1 LSYDEKKK
9 GETRM
14 ITLPTTALEI
24 EEVKREKALIPAQE
38 SGETVIGTR
47 PDVTEARVYRLR
59 SGFVN
64 NSVFITLGFIREN
77 NRNRP
82 IEIFINSKDL
92 TRAAEY
98 AVLTR
103 LISAIFRKSTDP
115 TFILEEL
122 RGIYDP
128 NGGYFKDGK
137 YIHSFYA
144 EIAKVIEQFFE
155 DIGVTKARGTAPG
168 TAVVENRD
176 VDREISAFKICPKC
190 GDRSVKIENGC
201 MSCVNEEC
209 GYSKCDE

>member
-1 LSYDEKKK
+1 
-9 GETRM
+9 M
-14 ITLPTTALEI
+14 ITLPAGTYDI
-24 EEVKREKALIPAQE
+24 EEVKREKALIPRQE
-38 SGETVIGTR
+38 SSETVISSR
-47 PDVTEARVYRLR
+47 PEVTEARVYRLR

-64 NSVFITLGFIREN
+64 NSVFVTLGYVREN
-77 NRNRP
+77 GRNRP

-155 DIGVTKARGTAPG
+155 DIGVTSTKPG
-168 TAVVENRD
+168 GP
-176 VDREISAFKICPKC
+176 SAESTGPQTSDASLSTLKICPKC

-201 MSCVNEEC
+201 MSCINEEC
-209 GYSKCDE
+209 GYSKCDD

>member
-1 LSYDEKKK
+1 
-9 GETRM
+9 M
-14 ITLPTTALEI
+14 IVLPATPTDI

-38 SGETVIGTR
+38 QGETLVSAR

-64 NSVFITLGFIREN
+64 NSVFVTLGYVREN
-77 NRNRP
+77 GRNRP

-144 EIAKVIEQFFE
+144 EIAKVIEQFFD
-155 DIGVTKARGTAPG
+155 DIGVTTARAVINATAKIESNAVGDGTNAL
-168 TAVVENRD
+168 
-176 VDREISAFKICPKC
+176 KICPKC
-190 GDRSVKIENGC
+190 GDRSVKVENGC
-201 MSCVNEEC
+201 MSCVNSEC
-209 GYSKCDE
+209 GYSKCDD

>member
-1 LSYDEKKK
+1 
-9 GETRM
+9 M
-14 ITLPTTALEI
+14 ITLPSGSYDVEEI
-24 EEVKREKALIPAQE
+24 KREKALIPKQDP
-38 SGETVIGTR
+38 GETVIGNR

-64 NSVFITLGFIREN
+64 NSVFITLGYIHEDG
-77 NRNRP
+77 RNRP

-155 DIGVTKARGTAPG
+155 DIGVTAPKN
-168 TAVVENRD
+168 AAPRVQVVEVASGHGD
-176 VDREISAFKICPKC
+176 ATSALKICPKC

-201 MSCVNEEC
+201 MSCVNVEC
-209 GYSKCDE
+209 GYSKCDD

>member
-1 LSYDEKKK
+1 
-9 GETRM
+9 M
-14 ITLPTTALEI
+14 IVLQAIPSDI

-38 SGETVIGTR
+38 TGETLVSAR

-64 NSVFITLGFIREN
+64 NSVFITLGYVREN
-77 NRNRP
+77 GRNRP

-155 DIGVTKARGTAPG
+155 DIGVTTARAIHPATATVEVRGTDG
-168 TAVVENRD
+168 GGST
-176 VDREISAFKICPKC
+176 FKICPKC

-201 MSCVNEEC
+201 MSCVNAEC
-209 GYSKCDE
+209 GYSKCDD

>member
-1 LSYDEKKK
+1 
-9 GETRM
+9 M

-38 SGETVIGTR
+38 GGETVISNR

-64 NSVFITLGFIREN
+64 NSVFITLGFIKEN

>member
-1 LSYDEKKK
+1 
-9 GETRM
+9 M
-14 ITLPTTALEI
+14 ITLPSGSYDVEEI
-24 EEVKREKALIPAQE
+24 KREKALIPKQDP
-38 SGETVIGTR
+38 GETVIGSR

-64 NSVFITLGFIREN
+64 NSVFITLGYIHEDG
-77 NRNRP
+77 RNRP

-128 NGGYFKDGK
+128 NGGYFKEGK

-144 EIAKVIEQFFE
+144 EIAKVIEQFFD
-155 DIGVTKARGTAPG
+155 DIGVTAPKSP
-168 TAVVENRD
+168 APRVQVVEVSSGAGD
-176 VDREISAFKICPKC
+176 ATAALKICPKC

-201 MSCVNEEC
+201 MSCVNAEC
-209 GYSKCDE
+209 GYSKCDD

>member
-1 LSYDEKKK
+1 
-9 GETRM
+9 M
-14 ITLPTTALEI
+14 IVLPAIPSDI
-24 EEVKREKALIPAQE
+24 EEVTREKALIPAQE
-38 SGETVIGTR
+38 PGETLVSVR

-64 NSVFITLGFIREN
+64 NSVFVTLGYVREN
-77 NRNRP
+77 ERNRP

-144 EIAKVIEQFFE
+144 EIAKVIEQFFD
-155 DIGVTKARGTAPG
+155 DIGVTSVRTVQTA
-168 TAVVENRD
+168 
-176 VDREISAFKICPKC
+176 SAHIETRHGEDAMSQFKICPKC

-201 MSCVNEEC
+201 MSCVNAEC
-209 GYSKCDE
+209 GYSKCDD

>member
-1 LSYDEKKK
+1 
-9 GETRM
+9 M
-14 ITLPTTALEI
+14 ITMPSGTYDVEEI
-24 EEVKREKALIPAQE
+24 KREKALIPRQDP
-38 SGETVIGTR
+38 GETVIGSR

-64 NSVFITLGFIREN
+64 NSVFITLGYIHEDG
-77 NRNRP
+77 RNRP

-155 DIGVTKARGTAPG
+155 DIGVTAPKSPAPRVQVEEQATSSGDATA
-168 TAVVENRD
+168 NL
-176 VDREISAFKICPKC
+176 KICPKC

-201 MSCVNEEC
+201 MSCVNAEC
-209 GYSKCDE
+209 GYSKCDD

>member
-1 LSYDEKKK
+1 
-9 GETRM
+9 M
-14 ITLPTTALEI
+14 ITLPTSAVEI
-24 EEVKREKALIPAQE
+24 QEVRRETPLVTEQGG
-38 SGETVIGTR
+38 GERAIGAR
-47 PDVTEARVYRLR
+47 PEVTEAKVYRLR

-64 NSVFITLGFIREN
+64 NSVFVTLGYIREN
-77 NRNRP
+77 GKNRP

-144 EIAKVIEQFFE
+144 EIAKVIEQFFD
-155 DIGVTKARGTAPG
+155 DIGVTQARQQGQAK
-168 TAVVENRD
+168 VEKPHA
-176 VDREISAFKICPKC
+176 EESTLGQLKICPKC
-190 GDRSVKIENGC
+190 GNRSVKVENGC
-201 MSCVNEEC
+201 MVCVDETC
-209 GYSKCDE
+209 GYSKCDD

>member
-1 LSYDEKKK
+1 
-9 GETRM
+9 M
-14 ITLPTTALEI
+14 ITMPTSAVEI
-24 EEVKREKALIPAQE
+24 TEIKQETPLITREDGVGSI
-38 SGETVIGTR
+38 IGTR
-47 PDVTEARVYRLR
+47 PEVTEAKVYRLR

-64 NSVFITLGFIREN
+64 NSVFVTLGYIKEN
-77 NRNRP
+77 GKNRP

-103 LISAIFRKSTDP
+103 LISAIFRKSNEP

-128 NGGYFKDGK
+128 NGGYFKNGK

-144 EIAKVIEQFFE
+144 EIADVIGQFFE
-155 DIGVTKARGTAPG
+155 DIGLTSPRPIPSAPRGVPERSS
-168 TAVVENRD
+168 VEAAT
-176 VDREISAFKICPKC
+176 VGMLKICPKC
-190 GDRSVKIENGC
+190 GNRSVKIENGC
-201 MSCVNEEC
+201 MTCVDEAC

>member
-1 LSYDEKKK
+1 
-9 GETRM
+9 M
-14 ITLPTTALEI
+14 ITLPAGSYDI
-24 EEVKREKALIPAQE
+24 EEVKREKALIPRKDAV
-38 SGETVIGTR
+38 ETVIGNR

-64 NSVFITLGFIREN
+64 NSVFITLGYIREDG
-77 NRNRP
+77 RNRP

-155 DIGVTKARGTAPG
+155 DIGVTSAKSVAPAPAAPAGTLQAG
-168 TAVVENRD
+168 DATAVL
-176 VDREISAFKICPKC
+176 KICPKC
-190 GDRSVKIENGC
+190 GDRSVKVENGC
-201 MSCVNEEC
+201 MTCVNEEC
-209 GYSKCDE
+209 GYSKCDD

>member
-1 LSYDEKKK
+1 ML
-9 GETRM
+9 
-14 ITLPTTALEI
+14 TLPTSTFEI
-24 EEVKREKALIPAQE
+24 EEVKREKALIPRHE
-38 SGETVIGTR
+38 TGETVIGTR

-64 NSVFITLGFIREN
+64 NSVFITLGYIHEDG
-77 NRNRP
+77 RNRP

-155 DIGVTKARGTAPG
+155 DIGVTPAKGAAQAAP
-168 TAVVENRD
+168 AIAPQPQE
-176 VDREISAFKICPKC
+176 ESLSALKICPKC

-201 MSCVNEEC
+201 MACVNEDC
-209 GYSKCDE
+209 GYSKCDD

>member
-1 LSYDEKKK
+1 
-9 GETRM
+9 M
-14 ITLPTTALEI
+14 ITLPSGTYDVEEI
-24 EEVKREKALIPAQE
+24 KREKALIPRQDP
-38 SGETVIGTR
+38 GETVIGSR

-64 NSVFITLGFIREN
+64 NSVFITLGYIHEDG
-77 NRNRP
+77 RNRP

-144 EIAKVIEQFFE
+144 EVAKVIEQFFD
-155 DIGVTKARGTAPG
+155 DIGVTAPKNAAPRSQ
-168 TAVVENRD
+168 AVVVVSD
-176 VDREISAFKICPKC
+176 HGDATSAMKICPKC

-201 MSCVNEEC
+201 MSCVNVEC
-209 GYSKCDE
+209 GYSKCDD

>member
-1 LSYDEKKK
+1 
-9 GETRM
+9 M
-14 ITLPTTALEI
+14 IVLPATPTEI

-38 SGETVIGTR
+38 PGETLVSTR

-64 NSVFITLGFIREN
+64 NSVFVTLGYVREGG
-77 NRNRP
+77 RNRP

-144 EIAKVIEQFFE
+144 EIAKVIEQFFD
-155 DIGVTKARGTAPG
+155 DIGVTSARVVQAANVKTESHGVGDGT
-168 TAVVENRD
+168 TAL
-176 VDREISAFKICPKC
+176 KICPKC

-201 MSCVNEEC
+201 MSCVNAEC
-209 GYSKCDE
+209 GYSKCDD

>member
-1 LSYDEKKK
+1 
-9 GETRM
+9 M
-14 ITLPTTALEI
+14 IVLPAAPTEI

-38 SGETVIGTR
+38 PGETLVSTR

-64 NSVFITLGFIREN
+64 NSVFVTLGYVRESG
-77 NRNRP
+77 RNRP

-144 EIAKVIEQFFE
+144 EIAKVIEQFFD
-155 DIGVTKARGTAPG
+155 DIGVTTARAVNTA
-168 TAVVENRD
+168 TAKVEAHRGND
-176 VDREISAFKICPKC
+176 GINPFKICPKC

-201 MSCVNEEC
+201 MSCVNAEC
-209 GYSKCDE
+209 GYSKCDD

>member
-1 LSYDEKKK
+1 
-9 GETRM
+9 M
-14 ITLPTTALEI
+14 ITLPSGTYDVEEI
-24 EEVKREKALIPAQE
+24 KREKALIPRQDP
-38 SGETVIGTR
+38 GETVIGSR

-64 NSVFITLGFIREN
+64 NSVFITLGYIHEDG
-77 NRNRP
+77 RNRP

-144 EIAKVIEQFFE
+144 EIAKVIEQFFD
-155 DIGVTKARGTAPG
+155 DIGVTAPKAPTARVQ
-168 TAVVENRD
+168 VVEQTPGEGDATGNL
-176 VDREISAFKICPKC
+176 KICPKC

-201 MSCVNEEC
+201 MSCVNVEC
-209 GYSKCDE
+209 GYSKCDD

>member
-1 LSYDEKKK
+1 ML
-9 GETRM
+9 
-14 ITLPTTALEI
+14 TLPTGTYDI
-24 EEVKREKALIPAQE
+24 EEIKREKALIPRLEA
-38 SGETVIGTR
+38 GETVIGTR

-64 NSVFITLGFIREN
+64 NSVFITLGYIREDGK
-77 NRNRP
+77 NRP

-155 DIGVTKARGTAPG
+155 DIGVTPIKGGAQPVNVIVSQVPDDGL
-168 TAVVENRD
+168 
-176 VDREISAFKICPKC
+176 SALKICPKC

-201 MSCVNEEC
+201 LACVNAEC
-209 GYSKCDE
+209 GYSKCDD

>member
-1 LSYDEKKK
+1 
-9 GETRM
+9 
-14 ITLPTTALEI
+14 
-24 EEVKREKALIPAQE
+24 
-38 SGETVIGTR
+38 
-47 PDVTEARVYRLR
+47 VYRLR

-64 NSVFITLGFIREN
+64 NSVFITLGYVREN
-77 NRNRP
+77 GRNRP

-155 DIGVTKARGTAPG
+155 DIGVTTVQAVNTA
-168 TAVVENRD
+168 
-176 VDREISAFKICPKC
+176 SAKIDSHRTDEDTSMLKICPKC

-201 MSCVNEEC
+201 MSCVNAEC
-209 GYSKCDE
+209 GYSKCDD

>member
-1 LSYDEKKK
+1 
-9 GETRM
+9 M
-14 ITLPTTALEI
+14 IVLPTTPTDI

-38 SGETVIGTR
+38 PGETLVSAR

-64 NSVFITLGFIREN
+64 NSVFVTLGYVREN
-77 NRNRP
+77 GRNRP

-144 EIAKVIEQFFE
+144 EIAKVIEQFFD
-155 DIGVTKARGTAPG
+155 DIGVTTARAVKTATAKIESNTAGDGT
-168 TAVVENRD
+168 
-176 VDREISAFKICPKC
+176 SALKICPKC
-190 GDRSVKIENGC
+190 GDRSVKVENGC
-201 MSCVNEEC
+201 MSCVNSEC
-209 GYSKCDE
+209 GYSKCDD

>member
-1 LSYDEKKK
+1 ML
-9 GETRM
+9 
-14 ITLPTTALEI
+14 TLPAGTYDI
-24 EEVKREKALIPAQE
+24 EEIKREKALIPRQE

-64 NSVFITLGFIREN
+64 NSVFITLGYIREEGK
-77 NRNRP
+77 NRP

-155 DIGVTKARGTAPG
+155 DIGVTPAKGGAVPASTVVPQAPEDG
-168 TAVVENRD
+168 L
-176 VDREISAFKICPKC
+176 SALKICPKC
-190 GDRSVKIENGC
+190 GERSVKIENGC
-201 MSCVNEEC
+201 MACVNEEC
-209 GYSKCDE
+209 GYSKCDD

>member
-1 LSYDEKKK
+1 
-9 GETRM
+9 M
-14 ITLPTTALEI
+14 ITLPSGTYDVEEI
-24 EEVKREKALIPAQE
+24 KREKALIPRQDQN
-38 SGETVIGTR
+38 ETVIGSR

-64 NSVFITLGFIREN
+64 NSVFITLGYIHEDG
-77 NRNRP
+77 RNRP

-144 EIAKVIEQFFE
+144 EIAKVIEQFFD
-155 DIGVTKARGTAPG
+155 DIGVTSPKASAPRVQVEDHTPVSGDATA
-168 TAVVENRD
+168 TL
-176 VDREISAFKICPKC
+176 KICPKC

-201 MSCVNEEC
+201 MSCVNVDC
-209 GYSKCDE
+209 GYSKCDD

>member
-1 LSYDEKKK
+1 
-9 GETRM
+9 M
-14 ITLPTTALEI
+14 IVLPAVPSEI
-24 EEVKREKALIPAQE
+24 EEVTREKALIPAQE
-38 SGETVIGTR
+38 TRETLVSVR

-64 NSVFITLGFIREN
+64 NSVFVTLGYVREN
-77 NRNRP
+77 ERNRP

-155 DIGVTKARGTAPG
+155 DIGVTSAGAVQTASAKIETRRGEDAT
-168 TAVVENRD
+168 NQ
-176 VDREISAFKICPKC
+176 FKICPKC
-190 GDRSVKIENGC
+190 GDRSVKVENGC
-201 MSCVNEEC
+201 MSCVNAEC
-209 GYSKCDE
+209 GYSKCDD

>member
-1 LSYDEKKK
+1 MLV
-9 GETRM
+9 
-14 ITLPTTALEI
+14 LPTTPTDI

-38 SGETVIGTR
+38 ANETLVTAR

-64 NSVFITLGFIREN
+64 NSVFVTLGYVREN
-77 NRNRP
+77 GRNRP

-155 DIGVTKARGTAPG
+155 DIGVTSSRTMKTATAKVETQVVGDGT
-168 TAVVENRD
+168 TAL
-176 VDREISAFKICPKC
+176 KICPKC
-190 GDRSVKIENGC
+190 GDRSVKVENGC
-201 MSCVNEEC
+201 MSCINSEC
-209 GYSKCDE
+209 GYSKCDD

>member
-1 LSYDEKKK
+1 
-9 GETRM
+9 M
-14 ITLPTTALEI
+14 IVLPAIPSDIT
-24 EEVKREKALIPAQE
+24 EVKREKALITEHE
-38 SGETVIGTR
+38 SGEILVSTR

-59 SGFVN
+59 SGFVS
-64 NSVFITLGFIREN
+64 NSVFVTLGYVREKG
-77 NRNRP
+77 RNRP

-144 EIAKVIEQFFE
+144 EIAKVIEQFFD
-155 DIGVTKARGTAPG
+155 DIGVTAARAVSTA
-168 TAVVENRD
+168 TAKIESRGGDEGV
-176 VDREISAFKICPKC
+176 SALKICPKC

-201 MSCVNEEC
+201 MSCVNSEC
-209 GYSKCDE
+209 GYSKCDD

>member
-1 LSYDEKKK
+1 
-9 GETRM
+9 M
-14 ITLPTTALEI
+14 ITLPAGTYDI
-24 EEVKREKALIPAQE
+24 EELKREKALIPRKEA
-38 SGETVIGTR
+38 SETVIGSR
-47 PDVTEARVYRLR
+47 PEVTEARVYRLR

-64 NSVFITLGFIREN
+64 NSVFVTLGYIREN
-77 NRNRP
+77 SRNRP

-155 DIGVTKARGTAPG
+155 DIGVKSAQEPVQGSETRGPDPG
-168 TAVVENRD
+168 DA
-176 VDREISAFKICPKC
+176 SLSMLKICPKC
-190 GDRSVKIENGC
+190 GERSVKIENGC
-201 MSCVNEEC
+201 MACVNEEC
-209 GYSKCDE
+209 GYSKCDD

>member
-1 LSYDEKKK
+1 
-9 GETRM
+9 M
-14 ITLPTTALEI
+14 IVLPATPTDI

-38 SGETVIGTR
+38 SGETLVSTR

-59 SGFVN
+59 SGFVS
-64 NSVFITLGFIREN
+64 NSVFVTLGYVREN
-77 NRNRP
+77 GRNRP

-155 DIGVTKARGTAPG
+155 DIGVTTARAVNAVTTKIESHGAGDGTA
-168 TAVVENRD
+168 AL
-176 VDREISAFKICPKC
+176 KICPKC
-190 GDRSVKIENGC
+190 GDRSVKMENGC
-201 MSCVNEEC
+201 MSCVNSEC
-209 GYSKCDE
+209 GYSKCDD

>member
-1 LSYDEKKK
+1 
-9 GETRM
+9 M
-14 ITLPTTALEI
+14 IVLPATPSDI

-38 SGETVIGTR
+38 PGETLVSTR

-64 NSVFITLGFIREN
+64 NSVFVTLGYVREGG
-77 NRNRP
+77 RNRP

-144 EIAKVIEQFFE
+144 EIAKVIEQFFD
-155 DIGVTKARGTAPG
+155 DIGVTSARAVNTAAAKIEARGSEAG
-168 TAVVENRD
+168 THT
-176 VDREISAFKICPKC
+176 FKICPKC

-201 MSCVNEEC
+201 MSCVNAEC
-209 GYSKCDE
+209 GYSKCDD

>member
-1 LSYDEKKK
+1 
-9 GETRM
+9 M
-14 ITLPTTALEI
+14 
-24 EEVKREKALIPAQE
+24 
-38 SGETVIGTR
+38 
-47 PDVTEARVYRLR
+47 
-59 SGFVN
+59 N
-64 NSVFITLGFIREN
+64 NSVFVALGYIHEDG
-77 NRNRP
+77 RNRP
-82 IEIFINSKDL
+82 IEIFINSEKI

-122 RGIYDP
+122 RGIYNP

-155 DIGVTKARGTAPG
+155 DIGVTARRHPAPRVQVEEQATGGGDATA
-168 TAVVENRD
+168 NL
-176 VDREISAFKICPKC
+176 KICPKC

-201 MSCVNEEC
+201 MSCMNADC
-209 GYSKCDE
+209 GYSRV